1 MRKELLCALLR
12 PSTYGEGVKEVKLL
26 QTHTSWVF
34 LTGRYA
40 YKIKKPVN
48 FGFLNYTTLQRR
60 KHFCEEEL
68 RLNRLLSKDIYLDV
82 VPITLHKGEVRIKG
96 RGKIVEYAVKMK
108 ELPQSSIMTNLLKEK
123 RIDSSIID
131 KIASQVA
138 RFHQTAETSLEIEKY
153 GRVETV
159 EFNWEENFEQTKN
172 LRGDLI
178 EEKTFD
184 EIKERVER
192 FIRDRQFLFLE
203 RIEKG
208 KVRRCHGDLH
218 SGNIFIV
225 DGKVYIFDCIEF
237 NLRFS
242 CSDTT
247 SDIAFFVMDM
257 EFLGEKPL
265 SDFFLDRYILYS
277 QDPGI
282 LRLLDFYKCYR
293 AYVRGK
299 VTSFKLFDK
308 GISDEEKEEAR
319 DIAKRYFHLAHLYTR
334 NFFKKPRL
342 IVVMGLPGVGKSY
355 LAERLARKINAH
367 HLRTDFIRKELA
379 GVRLEEFKGTGF
391 EKGIYSTQMSKKTYN
406 ELFRRTEEYLLQ
418 GKTCIL
424 DATFQKDSG
433 RNRAVDLARRLDI
446 EPLFIHCICPEGV
459 VLKRME
465 KRLKE
470 ISASDATPRVYYKMR
485 EVFKPP
491 SRRLPNL
498 VRIDTSEDIEKVIE
512 ELIKKERL

>member
-1 MRKELLCALLR
+1 MKKEFLDALLK

-26 QTHTSWVF
+26 QTHTSWIF
-34 LTGRYA
+34 LTGKYA
-40 YKIKKPVN
+40 YKVKKPVN
-48 FGFLNYTTLQRR
+48 FGFLDYTTLKKR

-82 VPITLHKGEVRIKG
+82 IPITLDKGKVRIGGK
-96 RGKIVEYAVKMK
+96 GKIIEYAVKMK

-123 RIDSSIID
+123 RINSSIID

-138 RFHQTAETSLEIEKY
+138 EFHKIAKTSLKIERYGEIEPI
-153 GRVETV
+153 

-178 EEKTFD
+178 EERIFD
-184 EIKERVER
+184 EIKERVYR
-192 FIRDRQFLFLE
+192 FMRDKQFLFLE
-203 RIEKG
+203 RINKG

-218 SGNIFIV
+218 SGNIFVV
-225 DGKVYIFDCIEF
+225 DNRVYIFDCIEF

-247 SDIAFFVMDM
+247 SDIAFFAMDM
-257 EFLGEKPL
+257 EFLGQKPL

-308 GISDEEKEEAR
+308 GIPEEEKREAR
-319 DIAKRYFHLAHLYTR
+319 DIAKKYFHLAHLYTR
-334 NFFKKPRL
+334 NFFKKSRL

-355 LAERLARKINAH
+355 FAERLANRINAH

-379 GVRLEEFKGTGF
+379 GISLEEFKGTGF

-406 ELFRRTEEYLLQ
+406 ELFRRAEEYLLK

-424 DATFQKDSG
+424 DATFQKSNG
-433 RNRAVDLARRLDI
+433 RNRAVDLAKRLDI
-446 EPLFIHCICPEGV
+446 EPLFIHCVCPEKI

-465 KRLKE
+465 KRSKE
-470 ISASDATPRVYYKMR
+470 ISASDATPKIYYKMR
-485 EVFKPP
+485 EVFRPP

-498 VRIDTSEDIEKVIE
+498 IRVDTSGDIEETIGKLIE
-512 ELIKKERL
+512 EEEL